1 MAELFTATV
10 EDGDLICGYCNSR
23 IVNPETLVENGTARL
38 VECKRCFRLNKVKT
52 Q

>member
-1 MAELFTATV
+1 MAELFTAIL
-10 EDGDLICGYCNSR
+10 EHGELICGYCNSR
-23 IVNPETLVENGTARL
+23 IANPETLVENGTARL